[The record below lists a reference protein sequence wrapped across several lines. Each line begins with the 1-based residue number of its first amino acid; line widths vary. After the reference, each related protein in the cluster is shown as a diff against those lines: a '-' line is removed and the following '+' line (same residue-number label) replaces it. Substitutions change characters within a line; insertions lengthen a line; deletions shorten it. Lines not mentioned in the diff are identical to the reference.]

1 MRIPLLHADFEHG
14 SYTKISKALR
24 KVWPIGDLSLMQ
36 SQNVLGVLLHY
47 NGLHDAQREA
57 TESFAIEDGSVSMA
71 EVTSSVVKQM
81 FLRYGIEPVSGRE
94 LVSKLHLDEL
104 AVARIS
110 AEVVMRRMLVDAAEQ
125 NLNSIET
132 SSPAVA
138 KVFFHD
144 EARSLLRAGT
154 DNDPL
159 RVTLREIDGIPNA
172 SYLVRGERV
181 FVFDKLVE
189 FVGAL
194 GTRTNDPDLPDL
206 GRKLLDAASVSPADA
221 IALWKIMPAPY
232 ELNELAS
239 GQIAVLHKPFD
250 AHLPEYFESKE
261 AAQPTLTRLL
271 MGETV
276 GGRGDF
282 VYRDQALV
290 LREPLALNPDRFTMA
305 PPVVA
310 ECAGAK
316 GVWCRLESVKWL
328 PGFSPVPESLFAKTR
343 AAEAAWRYA
352 CAGMELVAGNRE
364 TDLWA
369 AANKVDLARLNTTNG
384 AIPEDWRDAASR
396 LRECYPELAML
407 SDYTLWSMYGA
418 YQMEYWHM
426 NSWEPSHDGAFIF
439 YLLGCLAD
447 PATERYSA
455 VSTGKWFAYHW
466 MLGNSVDEARQ
477 FACSVRSNMDSLD
490 RLVHRISDAM
500 TFLDNDARAT
510 DLRGRKISVLSDMHR
525 MARSKG
531 TKVIPVTQDLSV
543 FAGKHFSR
551 GIF

>member
-1 MRIPLLHADFEHG
+1 
-14 SYTKISKALR
+14 
-24 KVWPIGDLSLMQ
+24 
-36 SQNVLGVLLHY
+36 
-47 NGLHDAQREA
+47 
-57 TESFAIEDGSVSMA
+57 
-71 EVTSSVVKQM
+71 
-81 FLRYGIEPVSGRE
+81 
-94 LVSKLHLDEL
+94 
-104 AVARIS
+104 
-110 AEVVMRRMLVDAAEQ
+110 
-125 NLNSIET
+125 
-132 SSPAVA
+132 
-138 KVFFHD
+138 
-144 EARSLLRAGT
+144 
-154 DNDPL
+154 
-159 RVTLREIDGIPNA
+159 
-172 SYLVRGERV
+172 V

-189 FVGAL
+189 LVGAL

-206 GRKLLDAASVSPADA
+206 ARKLLDAASVSPADA
-221 IALWKIMPAPY
+221 IALWKVMPAPY

-261 AAQPTLTRLL
+261 AARPTLTRLL

-276 GGRGDF
+276 GEVGDF

-305 PPVVA
+305 PPIVA

-328 PGFSPVPESLFAKTR
+328 PGFSPVPESLFAKARET
-343 AAEAAWRYA
+343 EAAWRYA
-352 CAGMELVAGNRE
+352 CAGIELVAGNRE

-369 AANKVDLARLNTTNG
+369 AANKVDLARLNTTND
-384 AIPEDWRDAASR
+384 AIPEDWRDAGSG
-396 LRECYPELAML
+396 LRECYPELPML
-407 SDYTLWSMYGA
+407 SDYTLWSMYDA

-426 NSWEPSHDGAFIF
+426 NSWEPSRDGAFIF
-439 YLLGCLAD
+439 YLPGCLAD

-466 MLGNSVDEARQ
+466 MLGNSVDEARK

-510 DLRGRKISVLSDMHR
+510 DLRGRKISVLSDMYR
-525 MARSKG
+525 MGRSKDM
-531 TKVIPVTQDLSV
+531 KMVPVTQDLSV